1 MEVGHLNLLTEG
13 NPDNREVTMNGG
25 IVKEELEWRE
35 IDPDDK
41 STYPQADLRFL
52 FKRRG
57 KAYAFFYGVHDG
69 FGTVRSILRKKN
81 GREYVVCTLKDI
93 ERFAVS
99 GSTDPYER
107 STR

>member
-1 MEVGHLNLLTEG
+1 MEVEHLNLLTEG
-13 NPDNREVTMNGG
+13 NTDNREVAMNGER
-25 IVKEELEWRE
+25 VKKEIEWRE

-69 FGTVRSILRKKN
+69 FGTVRSLLRGKK
-81 GREYVVCTLKDI
+81 GRELVVCTLKDI
-93 ERFAVS
+93 ERYAVS

>member
-1 MEVGHLNLLTEG
+1 MATTTKPLDWQAVN
-13 NPDNREVTMNGG
+13 
-25 IVKEELEWRE
+25 
-35 IDPDDK
+35 PDDK
-41 STYPQADLRFL
+41 TTYPKADCRFL

-69 FGTVRSILRKKN
+69 FGTVCSILRKKN

-107 STR
+107 STK

>member
-1 MEVGHLNLLTEG
+1 MEVEHLNLLTEG
-13 NPDNREVTMNGG
+13 NTDNREVAMNGER
-25 IVKEELEWRE
+25 VKKEIEWRE

-69 FGTVRSILRKKN
+69 FGTVRSLLRGKK
-81 GREYVVCTLKDI
+81 GRELVVCTLKDI
-93 ERFAVS
+93 ERYAVS

-107 STR
+107 STK

>member
-25 IVKEELEWRE
+25 RVKKELEWRGV
-35 IDPDDK
+35 DPDDK
-41 STYPQADLRFL
+41 STYPQADARFL

-69 FGTVRSILRKKN
+69 FGMVRSLLRKK
-81 GREYVVCTLKDI
+81 GRELVVCTLKDI
-93 ERFAVS
+93 ECFAED
-99 GSTDPYER
+99 GSTDPYAGRER
-107 STR
+107 

>member
-1 MEVGHLNLLTEG
+1 MEVGHLNLLKEG

-69 FGTVRSILRKKN
+69 FGTVRSLLRKK
-81 GREYVVCTLKDI
+81 GRELVVCTLKDI
-93 ERFAVS
+93 ECFAED
-99 GSTDPYER
+99 GSTDPYAGRER
-107 STR
+107 

>member
-1 MEVGHLNLLTEG
+1 MEVEHLNLLTEG
-13 NPDNREVTMNGG
+13 NTDNREVAMNGER
-25 IVKEELEWRE
+25 VKKEIEWRE

-57 KAYAFFYGVHDG
+57 KAYAFFFGVHDG

-93 ERFAVS
+93 ERYAVS

>member
-1 MEVGHLNLLTEG
+1 MEAGHLNLLTEG
-13 NPDNREVTMNGG
+13 NTDNREVRMNGER
-25 IVKEELEWRE
+25 VKKEIEWRE

-69 FGTVRSILRKKN
+69 FGTVRSLLRNRK
-81 GREYVVCTLKDI
+81 GRELVVCTLKDI
-93 ERFAVS
+93 ERYAVS

>member
-1 MEVGHLNLLTEG
+1 MEVEHLNLLTEG
-13 NPDNREVTMNGG
+13 NTYNREVAMNGER
-25 IVKEELEWRE
+25 VKKEIEWRE

-57 KAYAFFYGVHDG
+57 KVYAFFYGVHDG
-69 FGTVRSILRKKN
+69 FGTVRSLLRGKK
-81 GREYVVCTLKDI
+81 GRELVVCTLKDI
-93 ERFAVS
+93 ECFAVD

-107 STR
+107 STK

>member
-13 NPDNREVTMNGG
+13 NTDNREVAMNGER
-25 IVKEELEWRE
+25 VKKEIEWRE

-41 STYPQADLRFL
+41 TTYPQEDCRFL

-57 KAYAFFYGVHDG
+57 KVYAFFYGVHDG
-69 FGTVRSILRKKN
+69 FGTVRSLLRGKK
-81 GREYVVCTLKDI
+81 GRELVVCTLKDI
-93 ERFAVS
+93 ECFAVD

-107 STR
+107 STK

>member
-1 MEVGHLNLLTEG
+1 MATTTKPLDWQAVN
-13 NPDNREVTMNGG
+13 
-25 IVKEELEWRE
+25 
-35 IDPDDK
+35 PDDK
-41 STYPQADLRFL
+41 TTSPKADCRFL

-107 STR
+107 STK